1 MSEKIPGQTIAAN
14 LTKGDAFDEGR
25 EAAMRERARRG
36 EGDVLGRRILEIY
49 AMAERDWLH
58 APDAV
63 GRGLRGARELG
74 SAERRFVADAVHE
87 LIRQRRRLSFLAR
100 SDEPAALL
108 RAWLEGGGDE
118 RVEALR
124 DPKERLAIALS
135 WPTWLF
141 ARLVERLGLDEA
153 RALGEAMNR
162 RAALVVRANRLR
174 CTREELAERLRAEGI
189 ESSPT
194 SLASDGLVLHTHRNV
209 YALDAFRE
217 GWMEAQD
224 EGSQL
229 LAELVAPPPRSSLI
243 DACAGAG
250 GKTLALGAALAN
262 KGRLLAFDVSPRKL
276 EELRRRARRAGLT
289 NVHAQGVA
297 RGERPSA
304 QPAARVLVD
313 APCSG
318 LGVVRRHPETKW
330 RLTPRDLDELP
341 QTQRAILDLYAP
353 LVAPG
358 GRLVYATCSVLP
370 DENDAVVA
378 SFLAAHD
385 EFTPMPARE
394 ILGRERAMQLGDG
407 EVLRLSPQRQ
417 GTDGFYAAVLRRH
430 K

>member
-1 MSEKIPGQTIAAN
+1 MSEKIPSQPAIA
-14 LTKGDAFDEGR
+14 DPVPVDDGR

-36 EGDVLGRRILEIY
+36 AGDALGRRIVEIY
-49 AMAERDWLH
+49 ARAERDWLC

-63 GRGLRGARELG
+63 GRGLRAARELS

-87 LIRQRRRLSFLAR
+87 LIRQRRRLAFLAR
-100 SDEPAALL
+100 SEEPAALL

-118 RVEALR
+118 RVAAIR
-124 DPKERLAIALS
+124 DPLERLATSLS
-135 WPTWLF
+135 WPSWLLG
-141 ARLVERLGLDEA
+141 RLGERLGLEEA
-153 RALGEAMNR
+153 RELGEAMNH
-162 RAALVVRANRLR
+162 RAALVVRVNRLR
-174 CTREELAERLRAEGI
+174 GTREELAERLRAEGI

-194 SLASDGLVLHTHRNV
+194 RLAPDGLILHTHRNV
-209 YALDAFRE
+209 YALAAFRE
-217 GWMEAQD
+217 GWLEVQD

-289 NVHAQGVA
+289 NVHAQTVA
-297 RGERPSA
+297 RGERPGA

-341 QTQRAILDLYAP
+341 RTQRAILDLYAP
-353 LVAPG
+353 LVVPG

-378 SFLAAHD
+378 SFLAEHD
-385 EFTPMPARE
+385 EFTSMPTRE
-394 ILGRERAMQLGDG
+394 ILGGERALALGDG
-407 EVLRLSPQRQ
+407 EVLRLLPHRH
-417 GTDGFYAAVLRRH
+417 GTDGFYAAVLRRR